1 MFGGVL
7 TILIA
12 IWIYRSAVRAKTEN
26 VIIWTAGAA
35 VLFIVVQVLFYNINI
50 FIIDGFS
57 NDVGGEYDRDL
68 IAIGDRVTNSGG
80 GGGLQEGFFGT
91 ILGILFEIMPLFMG
105 WLSVAFIRTK
115 YMLKQEL
122 NITNLVSGI
131 TDVFVSIKN
140 SFKTSEE

>member
-12 IWIYRSAVRAKTEN
+12 IWIYRSAVRAKVGN
-26 VIIWTAGAA
+26 VVIWTAGAA
-35 VLFIVVQVLFYNINI
+35 LLFIVVQVLFYNINI

-68 IAIGDRVTNSGG
+68 IAIGDRVTSSGG

-91 ILGILFEIMPLFMG
+91 ILGILFELMPLFMG
-105 WLSVAFIRTK
+105 WISVAFVRTK
-115 YMLKQEL
+115 YMLKQEF

-131 TDVFVSIKN
+131 ADVFVGIKN
-140 SFKTSEE
+140 SFKTSE

>member
-12 IWIYRSAVRAKTEN
+12 IWIYRTTVQAKTGN
-26 VIIWTAGAA
+26 VLLWTAGVA
-35 VLFIVVQVLFYNINI
+35 VLFIVVQLLFYNINI
-50 FIIDGFS
+50 FIIDGFG

-68 IAIGDRVTNSGG
+68 TDIGDRVTSSGG
-80 GGGLQEGFFGT
+80 TGGIQEGFFGT
-91 ILGILFEIMPLFMG
+91 VLGILFEIMPLFMG

-115 YMLKQEL
+115 YILKQDL

-131 TDVFVSIKN
+131 KDVFVGIMN
-140 SFKTSEE
+140 SFKTSE

>member
-12 IWIYRSAVRAKTEN
+12 IWIYRTTVQAKTGN
-26 VIIWTAGAA
+26 VLLWTAGAA
-35 VLFIVVQVLFYNINI
+35 VLFIVVQLLFYNINI
-50 FIIDGFS
+50 FIIDGFG

-68 IAIGDRVTNSGG
+68 TDIGDRVTSSGG
-80 GGGLQEGFFGT
+80 TGGIQEGFFGT
-91 ILGILFEIMPLFMG
+91 VLGILFEIMPLFMG

-115 YMLKQEL
+115 YILKQGL

-131 TDVFVSIKN
+131 KDVFVGIMN
-140 SFKTSEE
+140 SFKTSE